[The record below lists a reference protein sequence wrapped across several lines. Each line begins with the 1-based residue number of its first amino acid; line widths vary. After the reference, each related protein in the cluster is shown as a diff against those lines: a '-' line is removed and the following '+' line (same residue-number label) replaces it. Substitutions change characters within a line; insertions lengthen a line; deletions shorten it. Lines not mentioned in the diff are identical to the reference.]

1 MKNIRRIVSVAILI
15 MCMTQVFAQAINEE
29 SDTVVRLGVM
39 QGPTGF
45 SSSMLGDFVG
55 DMVQISV
62 YPSPNEAVARLA
74 KGELDMAALPANAA
88 ANLYNKGVGIK
99 AIAIIG
105 EGMLSVV
112 GTGEAF
118 DEASDETTNEAS
130 EEAAAIT
137 TINVPG
143 AGGTPDHM
151 AQLLYPQYE
160 ADYSVT
166 APAQLAQLVIA
177 QKTGLAILPQ
187 PFVSMVLRQNP
198 NIEILSDVQEKWTEL
213 TGQEQYPMSILVARS
228 DYANENPL
236 AVEMMKTAYKNSID
250 TILSDPETA
259 GERIEEL
266 GIMKAAMA
274 TPAIAQ
280 CALVYKD
287 GKAAKDE
294 TTAYYE
300 ALLQLA
306 PDAIGGKLPDEG
318 FWL

>member
-1 MKNIRRIVSVAILI
+1 MKNIMKKTILI
-15 MCMTQVFAQAINEE
+15 AALNMCMALAFAQAIDETNGGA
-29 SDTVVRLGVM
+29 VRLGVM

-45 SSSMLGDFVG
+45 SSSMIGDIAE
-55 DMVQISV
+55 ISV

-99 AIAIIG
+99 AVAIIG

-112 GTGEAF
+112 GTQEALE
-118 DEASDETTNEAS
+118 DPSTS
-130 EEAAAIT
+130 PI

-177 QKTGLAILPQ
+177 QKANLAILPQ

-198 NIEILSDVQEKWTEL
+198 NVSILSDVQEKWTEL
-213 TGQEQYPMSILVARS
+213 TGQEQYPMSILVVR
-228 DYANENPL
+228 DEYAKENPL
-236 AVEMMKTAYKNSID
+236 KVERIKEAYRNSIESI
-250 TILSDPETA
+250 TSDPQTA

-274 TPAIAQ
+274 TPAISQ

-287 GKAAKDE
+287 GKAAKE
-294 TTAYYE
+294 EAASYYE
-300 ALLQLA
+300 TLLALA
-306 PDAIGGKLPDEG
+306 PDAIGGRLPDEG